1 LFPGVA
7 QAAVVGRTVTDN
19 EEVVAFVQPVP
30 GHELDVAALS
40 QWAKDR
46 LAPYKRPAEIIV
58 KQELPIGPTGK
69 IFKIR
74 LKQLAARRRCHRSG
88 RDRG

>member
-1 LFPGVA
+1 
-7 QAAVVGRTVTDN
+7 VVGRTVVNN

-40 QWAKDR
+40 QWAKDQ

-58 KQELPIGPTGK
+58 KGELPIGPTGK

-74 LKQLAARRRCHRSG
+74 LKQLAAG
-88 RDRG
+88 EAE